1 MSIVLGTSLRFT
13 EDLFAKNGDCEGVFC
28 GLDIAVMLHEADI
41 GSVVVRL

>member
-1 MSIVLGTSLRFT
+1 MSVVLETKLSDVPKICSRRTWIVRWLY
-13 EDLFAKNGDCEGVFC
+13 